1 MRVVII
7 EDEIEARSGLKKMIK
22 FIKPEIEFVFE
33 SGFVNESV
41 DFLKNNQTDLV
52 FMDISLEDGT
62 GFDILE
68 RLSIVNFKIIFTTA
82 FNRHAIQAFKF
93 SAIDYLLKPI
103 DPSDLENAINQAQ
116 LRIASEQA
124 YQEQLKTLKHNLS
137 DQNQK
142 IVLKTTENRFVLS
155 VDDIIRLEADTAY
168 TKFYTRSE
176 CIVVSKNL
184 KYYQSLLPDTFL
196 RCHQSHLVN
205 TKHLIKISK
214 DDVLHLI
221 NNHQVPVSVRKRNE
235 IKAFINQI

>member
-1 MRVVII
+1 MKAVII
-7 EDEIEARSGLKKMIK
+7 EDEIDARSGLKKMIK

-33 SGFVNESV
+33 SGFVSDSV
-41 DFLKNNQTDLV
+41 DFLNNNIVDLV

-68 RLSIVNFKIIFTTA
+68 RLKRVKFKIIFTTA
-82 FNRHAIQAFKF
+82 YNRHAIQAFKF

-103 DPSDLENAINQAQ
+103 DPSDLEKAINLAQ

-124 YQEQLKTLKHNLS
+124 YQEQLNTLKHNLS
-137 DQNQK
+137 DNNQK

-155 VDDIIRLEADTAY
+155 VNDIIRLEADTAY
-168 TKFYTRSE
+168 TKFFTLTE

-205 TKHLIKISK
+205 TKHLVKISK

-221 NNHQVPVSVRKRNE
+221 NNHQVPVSVRKRNDL
-235 IKAFINQI
+235 KAFINQI